1 MFMTELEKEVLPE
14 LTAYIIYWKM
24 NVDGTIYFVKVGT
37 INYII
42 TKFNGFNNNIQFT
55 FEEEHITF
63 FRTKKCA

>member
-1 MFMTELEKEVLPE
+1 MTELEKEVLPE

>member
-1 MFMTELEKEVLPE
+1 MFKTELEKEVLPE

>member
-1 MFMTELEKEVLPE
+1 
-14 LTAYIIYWKM
+14 M